1 MTQPQKSQNNG
12 DVQPIDDFTRL
23 NTRIHNLETR
33 LALYDDERAITRLLY
48 KYWRTLDIAVESNKD
63 EDWNTYIDLNTDDVE
78 FNV

>member
-1 MTQPQKSQNNG
+1 MTQPQKSRNNG
-12 DVQPIDDFTRL
+12 DVFTRL
-23 NTRIHNLETR
+23 NTRIKNLENR

-48 KYWRTLDIAVESNKD
+48 KYWRTLDMAVESNKD